1 MRFRIVLVG
10 LLHLAA
16 ALPQTADV
24 NPQTRRL
31 RADLGF
37 LTSGALAGRASMAPG
52 AEIAARY
59 IAADFA
65 RTGLQPVA
73 GGSYLQEFPL
83 IAYSADPNLLAMT
96 LKRTGVSQSLRP
108 GTDLIGTFSH
118 DVHIEAPV
126 VFVGYGISAPE
137 YGYDDYANVKTAGN
151 IVLMFDHE
159 PQEDDP
165 RSVFNGTGQTLHA
178 ARLIKVNNAR
188 RHGAVAVL
196 IASEP
201 LRRHPGLLDA
211 TERRVDRGQ
220 PLRAA
225 APPQALD
232 DIGQIPAFSIADNVL
247 AGLLSVLNEKPSDVQ
262 RGIDAELRPH
272 SAALADTIVE
282 LRSEN
287 AEQHR
292 GTSFNVAGL
301 LEGSDPALKSETV
314 LITAHYDH
322 LGVQNGY
329 LYPGANDN
337 ASGTTAVMEL
347 ARLFV
352 SGAERPRRSLLF
364 VVFGSE
370 EQLMLGSFYY
380 MAHPLR
386 PLAGTR
392 AVLNL
397 DMIGRDEAHIP
408 QSQGVLQIAADTSNL
423 LNLVGTYYS
432 ADLLAAIE
440 RQNRTIGLSLDTKL
454 DRDHILNAL
463 FRCDHLPFLT
473 AGIPAVWLFGGFHP
487 GYHEPS
493 DTVEKLD
500 FPKMEKVIRLAYRVA
515 AEIAN
520 APQTPRFGAA
530 APGSPSTASGLS
542 R

>member
-1 MRFRIVLVG
+1 MRFRTVTAG
-10 LLHLAA
+10 LLYLAA

-24 NPQTRRL
+24 NPQSRRL
-31 RADLGF
+31 QADLDF
-37 LTSGALAGRASMAPG
+37 LTSGALAGRVSLSPE

-65 RTGLQPVA
+65 RSGLQPAA

-83 IAYSADPNLLAMT
+83 IAYRADPRLSAMT
-96 LKRTGVSQSLRP
+96 LKRGGVSRSFCA
-108 GTDLIGTFSH
+108 GADFTSSFSH
-118 DVHIEAPV
+118 DVRMEAPV

-137 YGYDDYANVKTAGN
+137 YGYDDYANVETAGK
-151 IVLMFDHE
+151 IVLLFEHE

-165 RSVFNGTGQTLHA
+165 RSVFNGTGNTLHA
-178 ARLIKVNNAR
+178 GRLVKIANAR

-232 DIGQIPAFSIADNVL
+232 DLGQVPAFLIADNVL
-247 AGLLSVLNEKPSDVQ
+247 AELFSVLKEKPSDVQ
-262 RGIDAELRPH
+262 RDIDAALRPR
-272 SAALADTIVE
+272 SAALPDTMVE
-282 LRSEN
+282 LRSGN
-287 AEQHR
+287 AEQRR

-301 LEGSDPALKSETV
+301 LEGGDPALKSETV
-314 LITAHYDH
+314 LLTAHYDH
-322 LGVQNGY
+322 LGVQNGH
-329 LYPGANDN
+329 LYAGANDDG
-337 ASGTTAVMEL
+337 SGTSAVMEL
-347 ARLFV
+347 ARLFMA
-352 SGAERPRRSLLF
+352 SHERPRRSLLF

-380 MAHPLR
+380 AAHPLR

-392 AVLNL
+392 AVVNL

-408 QSQGVLQIAADTSNL
+408 QSEGVLQIAADTSNV

-440 RQNRTIGLSLDTKL
+440 RQNRTIGLSLDTKF
-454 DRDHILNAL
+454 DRDHMLNVL
-463 FRCDHLPFLT
+463 FRCDHLPFLA

-493 DTVEKLD
+493 DTVEKLN
-500 FPKMEKVIRLAYRVA
+500 FPKMGKVIRLTYRVA
-515 AEIAN
+515 ADIAS
-520 APQTPRFGAA
+520 APQAPRFGVNHA
-530 APGSPSTASGLS
+530 APESPP
-542 R
+542 RDR